1 MSSHLA
7 CIGMAVTSPDELDAF
22 VAEIVR
28 TGREP
33 VYDLDEAGA
42 ADGGVPTFAW
52 QDASGA
58 RVAYDLVDG
67 EPLILPGYRDAT
79 VVRYVAIEARVPE
92 VARLSIIGPD
102 GATETGVTA
111 ELEQRR
117 HPGSFAGEGRVALC
131 AMGIQVV
138 TFADEASFLHS
149 EASLL
154 GTVEEFGEPPPEVLE
169 QGLAWPPRMSTRA
182 FFANGYYDGAAEP
195 TPHALISAVVRER
208 RDLVNEFTGQPF
220 IVAVVDAPFGSMPVC
235 LAAVEHPD
243 LRPGQVLTGTVSVVG
258 SVLPGDPPTTSPAR
272 TSEPPVP
279 AAIAPSESTEAP
291 SPGPIPAAAT
301 QAIDE
306 TPLPGET
313 RREWRRRTGR
323 E

>member
-7 CIGMAVTSPDELDAF
+7 CIGMAVTSPDELDAV
-22 VAEIVR
+22 VAEIVQA
-28 TGREP
+28 GKMP
-33 VYDLDEAGA
+33 VVAPGEDD
-42 ADGGVPTFAW
+42 GVPTYAW
-52 QDASGA
+52 QDPSGA
-58 RVAYDLVDG
+58 RVVYDLVDG
-67 EPLILPGYRDAT
+67 EPLILPGYGDAT
-79 VVRYVAIEARVPE
+79 IVRYAGIQAQAPE

-117 HPGSFAGEGRVALC
+117 HLGSLPTEGRVALC
-131 AMGIQVV
+131 AMGVHV
-138 TFADEASFLHS
+138 ATFPDEASFLHS
-149 EASLL
+149 DASLL

-182 FFANGYYDGAAEP
+182 FFANGYFDGSAEP

-208 RDLVNEFTGQPF
+208 RDLVNEFTGQAF
-220 IVAVVDAPFGSMPVC
+220 VVALVDAPFGSLPVC

-258 SVLPGDPPTTSPAR
+258 SVLPGDPCAPA
-272 TSEPPVP
+272 SEDAAQPADTGEGDPSGTNDAPAPGSVP
-279 AAIAPSESTEAP
+279 AEP
-291 SPGPIPAAAT
+291 T
-301 QAIDE
+301 QAPIDE